1 MCGTNRA
8 WEPGPHSVTNVAGH
22 IEVKTMPNFRARL
35 WPPGTTRI
43 RTLGW
48 AAVIGLIAIALLA
61 PASPALSNDTPGN
74 NGTVKIHEGNT
85 ENDPGEVRNEPHV
98 CTFHLHFYF
107 SDPEQAGTWEIQ
119 EWSPGDKGTVVL
131 SGIYDT
137 QGDGEDRQPPDG
149 VYTLDPGHY
158 KLFWDGD
165 LDTEKHDK
173 MKVFWV
179 DCESSTT
186 TTATE
191 TTTSGS
197 ETTTSSSETTTS
209 SSETTTSGSETTT
222 SGTQTVSGT
231 TTVSETTTSGTET
244 TGTETSTTG
253 TGTQTVSATTT
264 SETSTGTASSS
275 TSTSFSQ
282 TLSGITTSGGPTLPN
297 TATADDTTTQNSGG
311 SSSFLFSALAFAV
324 GTILLLTPSR
334 ERKRR

>member
-165 LDTEKHDK
+165 LDTNKHDK

-179 DCESSTT
+179 DCGETGVAPET
-186 TTATE
+186 PTPTPPGGGVGPIQGTPTPTPPEGGVGPIQGTPTPTPPQGGVGPIEGTPVPTPEGAVAGVTAVPRT
-191 TTTSGS
+191 
-197 ETTTSSSETTTS
+197 
-209 SSETTTSGSETTT
+209 
-222 SGTQTVSGT
+222 
-231 TTVSETTTSGTET
+231 
-244 TGTETSTTG
+244 
-253 TGTQTVSATTT
+253 
-264 SETSTGTASSS
+264 
-275 TSTSFSQ
+275 
-282 TLSGITTSGGPTLPN
+282 TLPPTD
-297 TATADDTTTQNSGG
+297 TANQQPSAGPGG
-311 SSSFLFSALAFAV
+311 LWA
-324 GTILLLTPSR
+324 ILLLLAVLGTTVTLATVPVAALQR
-334 ERKRR
+334 TRRRH

>member
-1 MCGTNRA
+1 ML
-8 WEPGPHSVTNVAGH
+8 
-22 IEVKTMPNFRARL
+22 NFRASL

-48 AAVIGLIAIALLA
+48 AAVVGLVAIALLA

-74 NGTVKIHEGNT
+74 NGTVKIHEGNG

-131 SGIYDT
+131 SGTYDT
-137 QGDGEDRQPPDG
+137 LGDGEDRQPPDG

-179 DCESSTT
+179 DCESTT
-186 TTATE
+186 TTSGTETTTSGTE

-197 ETTTSSSETTTS
+197 ETTTSGTETTTS
-209 SSETTTSGSETTT
+209 GSETTTSGSETTT
-222 SGTQTVSGT
+222 SGT
-231 TTVSETTTSGTET
+231 ETT
-244 TGTETSTTG
+244 TTG

-264 SETSTGTASSS
+264 SETSTGTESSS

-282 TLSGITTSGGPTLPN
+282 TLSGITTTGGPTLPN
-297 TATADDTTTQNSGG
+297 TATASDATSPNNGG
-311 SSSFLFSALAFAV
+311 SSSLLFSALAFVV
-324 GTILLLTPSR
+324 GTILLLTPAR
-334 ERKRR
+334 ERKQR